1 MIMRGRSPQSPETII
16 VCARVHLACGRA
28 TGQRPAAA
36 PRPRPASGDSRG
48 QPGCLDGTGPPPAP
62 PERRALL
69 LGRRLSVGRLRRPRS
84 VNQSC
89 KACKHETRYRIC
101 NLVYAFLTGSFRL
114 MPHRSSSIFEEGG
127 CISHSR
133 RGAHGCLRHMHE
145 HVHHIILR
153 QAACIS
159 PSSHVACSAQ
169 HRPLLRASRLRP
181 HLPSPTLLVAQIPR
195 LRVHP
200 SPTCSSNP
208 SLPRASLDSA
218 CIAQLSA
225 PHASP

>member
-1 MIMRGRSPQSPETII
+1 MY
-16 VCARVHLACGRA
+16 
-28 TGQRPAAA
+28 
-36 PRPRPASGDSRG
+36 RPRPPSAVLGDRCFSAG
-48 QPGCLDGTGPPPAP
+48 VSVWAAPAP
-62 PERRALL
+62 PIRKPILQ
-69 LGRRLSVGRLRRPRS
+69 SVQTR
-84 VNQSC
+84 
-89 KACKHETRYRIC
+89 ETRIAIC

-145 HVHHIILR
+145 HAHHIILR

-159 PSSHVACSAQ
+159 PSSHIACSAQ
-169 HRPLLRASRLRP
+169 HRPLPRASRLRP